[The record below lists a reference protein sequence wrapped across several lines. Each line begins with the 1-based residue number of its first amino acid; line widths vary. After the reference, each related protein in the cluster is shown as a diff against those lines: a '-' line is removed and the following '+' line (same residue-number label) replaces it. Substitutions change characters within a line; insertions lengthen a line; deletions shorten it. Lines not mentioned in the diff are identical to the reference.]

1 MASTLKVDRIESP
14 AGINVGN
21 ISFGNPIS
29 GDGSQLTD
37 LNIAGANMSWTNAVI
52 PAGQLSG
59 TITSGVDGSGLV
71 NLPAVPPDLT
81 ATNAWTGPQR
91 ATLVTNATGPFDMD
105 TGQNF
110 LCTPTAPLSLTF
122 SNPANGQS
130 GYIILDNSVT
140 GHAISKPATTK
151 TDTNMLATV
160 TAAGIYIISY
170 ISDGTTT
177 YLTNSAAMV

>member
-21 ISFGNPIS
+21 ISFGNAIS

-81 ATNAWTGPQR
+81 ATNVARCGPVQ
-91 ATLVTNATGPFDMD
+91 ALVAVKSGGTAGKLTNP
-105 TGQNF
+105 
-110 LCTPTAPLSLTF
+110 LPSTPEVIVP
-122 SNPANGQS
+122 
-130 GYIILDNSVT
+130 DNC
-140 GHAISKPATTK
+140 P
-151 TDTNMLATV
+151 
-160 TAAGIYIISY
+160 AGITALVQDIFAPAILRSV
-170 ISDGTTT
+170 
-177 YLTNSAAMV
+177 N